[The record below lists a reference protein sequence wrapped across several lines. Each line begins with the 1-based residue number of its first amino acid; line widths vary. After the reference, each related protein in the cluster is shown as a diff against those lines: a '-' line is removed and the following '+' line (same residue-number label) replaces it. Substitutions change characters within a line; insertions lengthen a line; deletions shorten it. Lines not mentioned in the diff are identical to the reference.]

1 MNNRI
6 FLLLGTNL
14 GNRRIN
20 LERAIDEIQK
30 LVGAIVTK
38 SSIYQTAAWGK
49 LDQPEF
55 YNQVVEVEAEFEGH
69 EILNTI
75 LGIEISLG
83 RERKEKWGERLIDI
97 DILLMGNETIQS
109 KKLTVPHPQ
118 LANRKF
124 TLIPLVEIA
133 ADVVHPILNKSIAK
147 LLEECTDP
155 LEVTKLESFL

>member
-14 GNRRIN
+14 GDRKIN
-20 LERAIDEIQK
+20 LELAIDEIEK

-38 SSIYQTAAWGK
+38 SSIYKTAAWGK

-55 YNQVVEVEAEFEGH
+55 YNQVVEVDTKINGLQ
-69 EILNTI
+69 ILEKI

-97 DILLMGNETIQS
+97 DILLIGDRIIQS
-109 KKLTVPHPQ
+109 EKLVVPHPQ

-124 TLIPLVEIA
+124 TLIPLAEIA
-133 ADVVHPILNKSIAK
+133 SDVVRPILNKSIAE
-147 LLEECTDP
+147 LLEECVDP
-155 LEVTKLESFL
+155 LEVYKLE

>member
-14 GNRRIN
+14 GDRKIN
-20 LERAIDEIQK
+20 LELAIDEIEK

-38 SSIYQTAAWGK
+38 SSIYKTAAWGK

-55 YNQVVEVEAEFEGH
+55 YNQVVEVDTKINGLQ
-69 EILNTI
+69 ILEKI

-97 DILLMGNETIQS
+97 DILLIGDRIIQS
-109 KKLTVPHPQ
+109 EKLVVPHPQ

-124 TLIPLVEIA
+124 TLIPLAEIA
-133 ADVVHPILNKSIAK
+133 SDVVHPILNKSIAE
-147 LLEECTDP
+147 LLEECVDP
-155 LEVTKLESFL
+155 LEVYKLE

>member
-1 MNNRI
+1 M
-6 FLLLGTNL
+6 LGTNL
-14 GNRRIN
+14 GDRMIN
-20 LERAIDEIQK
+20 LEHAIDEIEK

-55 YNQVVEVEAEFEGH
+55 YNQVVEVDTKSNGPQLLE
-69 EILNTI
+69 TI

-97 DILLMGNETIQS
+97 DILLIGNEIIQS
-109 KKLTVPHPQ
+109 EKLAVPHPQ

-124 TLIPLVEIA
+124 TLIPLAEIA
-133 ADVVHPILNKSIAK
+133 SDVFHPVLNKSIAK
-147 LLEECTDP
+147 LLEECADP
-155 LEVTKLESFL
+155 LEVSKLE